1 MVNSLRKKQFHPLM
15 AALLVCAVFGSLFF
29 SRAEMPNN
37 FEILGRKPYST
48 GVFTPFG
55 HTVYWLAEKTN
66 ILSKAKKNLSSAMW
80 NGAPRV
86 LMPAVVQNAAEC
98 LIVLLVHLTN
108 YLYLPN
114 ISNAIPIKLRI

>member
-1 MVNSLRKKQFHPLM
+1 M

-29 SRAEMPNN
+29 SRVEMPNN
-37 FEILGRKPYST
+37 LEILGRKPSST

-66 ILSKAKKNLSSAMW
+66 ILSKAKRNSSSVIW
-80 NGAPRV
+80 NGAPRA
-86 LMPAVVQNAAEC
+86 LMPAGVQNAAEC
-98 LIVLLVHLTN
+98 LIILLVHFTN

-114 ISNAIPIKLRI
+114 INNAIPLKLRI